1 MPKNVFSS
9 HICISEVSEFF
20 YRPPDMSSMIGCCNL
35 QIIPCPLHLWL
46 CHIQA
51 PSAASNYLLETQPSM
66 IQMTDLKSYRSPASS
81 LDLLHSCI
89 AVHCFQSATYS
100 MNSKY
105 SPLQVS
111 LHLPFRHT
119 SIILSVLSLWPEC
132 MDLGALFLFVTA
144 IVQKQDWCLTKAA
157 LFMGLHLTC
166 RGEGTISAR
175 ALSLP
180 VEAKS

>member
-1 MPKNVFSS
+1 
-9 HICISEVSEFF
+9 
-20 YRPPDMSSMIGCCNL
+20 MSSMIGCCNL

-51 PSAASNYLLETQPSM
+51 PSAASNYLLETQPNM
-66 IQMTDLKSYRSPASS
+66 IQMTDLKSYGSPASS

-105 SPLQVS
+105 PPLQVS

-157 LFMGLHLTC
+157 LFMGLLSITSHLQRWGNYLSQSSLTACGSKIIIHSWQDGWTC
-166 RGEGTISAR
+166 NTWE
-175 ALSLP
+175 
-180 VEAKS
+180 